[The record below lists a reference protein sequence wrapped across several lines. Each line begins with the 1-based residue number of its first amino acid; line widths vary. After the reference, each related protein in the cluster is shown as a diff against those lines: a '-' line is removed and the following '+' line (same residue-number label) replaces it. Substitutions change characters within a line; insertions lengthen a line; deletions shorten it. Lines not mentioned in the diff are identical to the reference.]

1 MAFTYDLSPVIGETA
16 QLPGYHLLVAT
27 TGFTLGPYMARLL
40 AAHLATGTSL
50 PPQFS
55 PDRTIAPLPAPTT

>member
-1 MAFTYDLSPVIGETA
+1 
-16 QLPGYHLLVAT
+16 
-27 TGFTLGPYMARLL
+27 MARLL
-40 AAHLATGTSL
+40 AEQLATGGPL